1 MSYVCQTNS
10 PCAPLLDFTA
20 QMLPINIRQ
29 TRVPVFL
36 VKSFSKKNFEINL
49 LDKNINFI
57 FVS

>member
-36 VKSFSKKNFEINL
+36 VKSFSKTLTKKTL
-49 LDKNINFI
+49 K
-57 FVS
+57 